1 MPTDSQ
7 VLIEKQTN
15 KQTNKVLTAWR
26 FVKMAAD
33 ATRVSNLAH
42 TNDFAVC
49 TQKEN
54 AGGQNQGEA
63 VVAVDW

>member
-1 MPTDSQ
+1 
-7 VLIEKQTN
+7 
-15 KQTNKVLTAWR
+15 
-26 FVKMAAD
+26 MAAD

-54 AGGQNQGEA
+54 AGGQNLGEA